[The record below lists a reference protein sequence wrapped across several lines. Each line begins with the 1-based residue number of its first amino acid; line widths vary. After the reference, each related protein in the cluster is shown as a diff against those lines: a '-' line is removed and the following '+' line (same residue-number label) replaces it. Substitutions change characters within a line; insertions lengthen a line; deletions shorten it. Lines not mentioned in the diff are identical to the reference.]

1 MVFRNV
7 QELPK
12 HVADHHDIPVPNSSQ
27 LKFSTGQQ
35 AARFFFQTHRLN
47 FQNQLDLSSLMG
59 VYKVDIHGFIQKN
72 LSELEPIK
80 LQFSAFANLVKPI
93 EETNI

>member
-27 LKFSTGQQ
+27 LKFSTGQH

-47 FQNQLDLSSLMG
+47 FQNQLYECMNVCMNVCMLYLCVRM
-59 VYKVDIHGFIQKN
+59 
-72 LSELEPIK
+72 
-80 LQFSAFANLVKPI
+80 
-93 EETNI
+93 